1 MKKKKQNE
9 SNIRPEN
16 KMDGMILRK
25 NTRKAFKYILI
36 SVVNGKIRLVEKHNK
51 QALSNRRKPFMS
63 TPADILKR
71 VTKTV
76 KVTNT
81 AASFMSLSFM
91 ASYIY
96 YDLSLNV
103 FKTLKALFSTE
114 YHKHFLHSFC
124 F

>member
-9 SNIRPEN
+9 SNILPEN

-25 NTRKAFKYILI
+25 NTRKAFKYTLI
-36 SVVNGKIRLVEKHNK
+36 SVVNGKTRFVEKHNK
-51 QALSNRRKPFMS
+51 QTLNNRRKPFMS
-63 TPADILKR
+63 TPAEILKR

-91 ASYIY
+91 TSDI
-96 YDLSLNV
+96 L
-103 FKTLKALFSTE
+103 
-114 YHKHFLHSFC
+114 
-124 F
+124 